1 MLDKRLQMAEFF
13 DVYGALLT
21 DKQQLSMTR
30 YLLEDYSLAEIGEEI
45 GASRQ
50 AAYDL
55 VHRAQETMEQMEEV
69 LGLVARTKRT
79 RVLIDTLS
87 RELQQG
93 ADADVMQSALRELE
107 GLYR

>member
-1 MLDKRLQMAEFF
+1 MLDKRLQMSDLF

-21 DKQQLSMTR
+21 DKQQLSLTR

-55 VHRAQETMEQMEEV
+55 VHRAQETMHEMEAQ
-69 LGLVARTKRT
+69 LGFVARTKQT
-79 RVLIDTLS
+79 RALIA
-87 RELQQG
+87 EIMEHLQNNVDL
-93 ADADVMQSALRELE
+93 DAAKRAANKLE
-107 GLYR
+107 ALYR